1 MTVETALLTL
11 ILITLFAAT
20 VNGALGYGFSS
31 LTVPVALIFYSSRIL
46 SPALVLVEVVL
57 NSYML
62 VVNRKSF
69 SKVWRRVLPILI
81 GVIPGVIAGSYALS
95 LVNGA
100 VLKVIVYFVLLPL
113 ILCQAAGLRR
123 PISAERVVGLPLGL
137 GVGLLYSVTTIS
149 GPPLALM
156 LNNQGFKKE
165 DFRAALGVVRVA
177 ESALTAIAY
186 YFLGLFTVAS
196 IQLLPA
202 IVPSVV
208 MGLPIGVFAIRRMNR
223 ETFRRIC
230 MSFDAW
236 VVAFGTSQALTNLGV
251 LPNPSAYIVLVVV
264 AAIDLYLLSIFFG
277 SRRADPVLSQIR
289 LGTS

>member
-31 LTVPVALIFYSSRIL
+31 LTVPVALLFYSSRVL

-62 VVNRKSF
+62 LVNRKSF

-81 GVIPGVIAGSYALS
+81 GLVPGVIAGSYALS
-95 LVNGA
+95 QVNSA
-100 VLKVIVYFVLLPL
+100 FLKVIVYVVLLPL

-123 PISAERVVGLPLGL
+123 PISAERIVGLPLGL

-177 ESALTAIAY
+177 ESTLTAIAY
-186 YFLGLFTVAS
+186 YFLGLFAVAS

-208 MGLPIGVFAIRRMNR
+208 IGLPIGVFVIRRMNH

-236 VVAFGTSQALTNLGV
+236 VVAFGTSQALINLGV

-264 AAIDLYLLSIFFG
+264 AAIDLYLLAIFFG
-277 SRRADPVLSQIR
+277 SRRAEHVLAPAR